1 MKKII
6 FTFLTTCFTLLTFGQ
21 VTESQK
27 MIELGKT
34 YKDFRFRNEPTKDV
48 LKELK
53 SDIQENIKI
62 ATEFITQSVT
72 TKNKLLTQPF
82 LSRPESSVLKQIFII
97 RAINFNLREEN
108 QLDNNKLID
117 SLLIKEIPTY
127 ELVDNYYGMLFTAV
141 GNKNQPFD
149 FSKNDF
155 KMKDYNFK
163 DDTEKGIMFLRCME
177 YCGKTIWGY
186 MNVVKPANTNKAFEN
201 IKKFPKFNGQS
212 YYQYSDFYFTDFE
225 MKIVKDKGIQSYKSY
240 YVDKYYETLLSHL
253 ICLNKED
260 GSEKEKNDLLLGS
273 ILKERNLYK
282 YTKYKETLEDIFKE
296 QKRE

>member
-34 YKDFRFRNEPTKDV
+34 YKDFMFRNEPTKDV

-53 SDIQENIKI
+53 SDILENIKI

-97 RAINFNLREEN
+97 RAINLNLREEN